1 MRNKVVT
8 CIGRWSSGA
17 GMVDGAF
24 FFFFKNYLSVILA
37 SGIIP
42 PEPMT
47 LTLYCSEPMWA
58 GLAKTGKLWLSTRD
72 SACISRTR
80 GEKGVARGGREG
92 VR

>member
-8 CIGRWSSGA
+8 CIWRWSSGA
-17 GMVDGAF
+17 GMMRGTFSF
-24 FFFFKNYLSVILA
+24 FHYLSVILE
-37 SGIIP
+37 SGIILP
-42 PEPMT
+42 RPMT
-47 LTLYCSEPMWA
+47 WTLYGSEPLWA
-58 GLAKTGKLWLSTRD
+58 GLGKTGKLWLSTRD

>member
-8 CIGRWSSGA
+8 CIWRWSSGA

-24 FFFFKNYLSVILA
+24 FFFYYLSVMLVP
-37 SGIIP
+37 GIIP

-47 LTLYCSEPMWA
+47 WTLYCSEPLWA
-58 GLAKTGKLWLSTRD
+58 GLAKTGQLWLSTRD